1 MQREANNPR
10 RRLMDLKWLP
20 LYFFLGGTI
29 VALVTYFGS
38 RGKGT
43 IAAFVAFFPSVTL
56 LTLLS
61 VYFSGGVTPTVSY
74 LKSAL
79 FLMPAWIIY
88 AVAVIFI
95 LPRWGLVT
103 SVIAGVALYVG
114 VAVMIMRLVH

>member
-1 MQREANNPR
+1 
-10 RRLMDLKWLP
+10 MDLKWLP

-38 RGKGT
+38 RGKGMV
-43 IAAFVAFFPSVTL
+43 AAFVAFFPSVTL

-61 VYFSGGVTPTVSY
+61 VYFNSGVGATVSY
-74 LKSAL
+74 LKGAL

-88 AVAVIFI
+88 AVAVVLI

-103 SVIAGVALYVG
+103 SVIAGVAL
-114 VAVMIMRLVH
+114 